1 MRLMAPRQWS
11 RSDLSGKL
19 RAKPLFPFLSW
30 EQERTLALAFKTT
43 LAAALCWW
51 IALLF
56 GLHDGYWGSISAIIV
71 MQSYVG
77 TTVTASRDRLIG
89 TFIGA
94 VFGFLFSL
102 WNALPWNFA
111 CALMGAMALSGL
123 LRLKNSARLA
133 GVTVCIV
140 MLVHTNG
147 SHWSIALGR
156 ISEVALGV
164 VVALG
169 VSTLVFPDRARLRL
183 KDNLAREYLQL
194 GALFEAIVKGY
205 GGEAASN
212 VAQLREETQKSLE
225 TNDELMEASR
235 NEPSGGAGWREGLN
249 TLSQFGWALFDAL
262 GALELAIRGGSED
275 AYSHQLDPALGLLAT
290 DIHNGFHYV
299 AHCIDRWQ
307 FHTAPK
313 DINLEE
319 DIAKLEARLAAVRH
333 TGITFSQDEI
343 LRAYAVQLHLKQIAR
358 ILRASRIQTSAAIGE
373 VHGKPV
379 TT

>member
-11 RSDLSGKL
+11 RTDLSGKL
-19 RAKPLFPFLSW
+19 RAKPILAFLSW

-77 TTVTASRDRLIG
+77 TTLTASRDRLIG

-94 VFGFLFSL
+94 GFGFLFSL
-102 WNALPWNFA
+102 WNTLPWNFI
-111 CALMGAMALSGL
+111 CALMAAMALCGL

-140 MLVHTNG
+140 MLVHATG
-147 SHWSIALGR
+147 SHWAIALGR

-164 VVALG
+164 VVALA

-194 GALFEAIVKGY
+194 GALFESTLKGY
-205 GGEAASN
+205 RGERPESLTAM
-212 VAQLREETQKSLE
+212 REEALKSLE
-225 TNDELMEASR
+225 ANGELLEAAR

-249 TLSQFGWALFDAL
+249 TLSQFGWSLFDAM
-262 GALELAIRGGSED
+262 GALELAVQGSNND
-275 AYSHQLDPALGLLAT
+275 AYSHQLEPALGLLAT

-299 AHCIDRWQ
+299 AHCIDRWR
-307 FHTAPK
+307 FHAAPK
-313 DINLEE
+313 DINLED
-319 DIAKLEARLAAVRH
+319 DIAKLEARMAEVRH
-333 TGITFSQDEI
+333 TGLTFSQDEI

-358 ILRASRIQTSAAIGE
+358 ILRASRIQTSTAIGE
-373 VHGKPV
+373 ARDKRSS
-379 TT
+379 T

>member
-1 MRLMAPRQWS
+1 
-11 RSDLSGKL
+11 
-19 RAKPLFPFLSW
+19 
-30 EQERTLALAFKTT
+30 
-43 LAAALCWW
+43 
-51 IALLF
+51 
-56 GLHDGYWGSISAIIV
+56 
-71 MQSYVG
+71 
-77 TTVTASRDRLIG
+77 
-89 TFIGA
+89 
-94 VFGFLFSL
+94 
-102 WNALPWNFA
+102 
-111 CALMGAMALSGL
+111 
-123 LRLKNSARLA
+123 
-133 GVTVCIV
+133 
-140 MLVHTNG
+140 
-147 SHWSIALGR
+147 
-156 ISEVALGV
+156 V